1 MKTGNWA
8 GWQALFCPFL
18 VHMCLLLAVFP
29 FYRPH
34 PGTRSTLAP
43 QKMERFFL
51 SVTSLNPTP
60 QSSFGGVVQLFSHV
74 TLFATLWNIA
84 HQASLSFS
92 ISWSLL
98 KLMPIELVMLP
109 NFLILCCPLLLLPL
123 IFPASGSFPMKWLFT
138 SGGQGTG
145 ASASASVPPI
155 NIQGWF
161 PLGLTYLINLL
172 SQGILKSLLQH
183 HNSKASVLQCSAL
196 FMVQLSHRYM
206 TTGKTIALTK
216 WTFVGKVI

>member
-60 QSSFGGVVQLFSHV
+60 QSSFGGVVQLLSHV
-74 TLFATLWNIA
+74 TLFATLWTIA

-98 KLMPIELVMLP
+98 KLMSIESVMPSNL
-109 NFLILCCPLLLLPL
+109 LILSYPLLLLPS
-123 IFPASGSFPMKWLFT
+123 IFPMSQLFASGGPSIR
-138 SGGQGTG
+138 
-145 ASASASVPPI
+145 ASPSASVLPM

-161 PLGLTYLINLL
+161 PLGLTGLSSLL
-172 SQGILKSLLQH
+172 SRSLLH
-183 HNSKASVLQCSAL
+183 HHSSKVLMLWFSAF
-196 FMVQLSHRYM
+196 FMVQLSYTYM
-206 TTGKTIALTK
+206 TTGKTIALTIR
-216 WTFVGKVI
+216 TFVMLWPSS